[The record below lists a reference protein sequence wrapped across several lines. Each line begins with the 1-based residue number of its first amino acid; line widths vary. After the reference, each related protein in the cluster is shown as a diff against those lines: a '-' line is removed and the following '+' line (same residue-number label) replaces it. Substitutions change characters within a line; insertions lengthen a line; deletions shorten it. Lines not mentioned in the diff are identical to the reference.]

1 MKKIWITI
9 IIGVMCIMSMFA
21 LASCSKSIS
30 NITDIARYSDMQKVA
45 ERIDVK
51 FDNNSGQ
58 PFFFS
63 ITKENEITEIMELLF
78 SETLINL
85 KSDYPYGDNTYLT
98 IVQNEKNY
106 TLSVRVNKENK
117 NYYAFK
123 TSALQ
128 TKINAIARERGAYKD
143 VD

>member
-1 MKKIWITI
+1 
-9 IIGVMCIMSMFA
+9 MSMFA